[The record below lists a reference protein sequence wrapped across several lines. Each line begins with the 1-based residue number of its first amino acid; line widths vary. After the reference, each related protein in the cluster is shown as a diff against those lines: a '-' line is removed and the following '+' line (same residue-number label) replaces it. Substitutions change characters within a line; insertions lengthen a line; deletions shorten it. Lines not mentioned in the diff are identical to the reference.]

1 MPMPVSSSDPA
12 NDQFVDGPLLV
23 RELSTAVVLFHE
35 AVGARLGLSAADH
48 KALGI
53 IERDRTVAPS
63 ELATR
68 LGLTRP
74 AVTAM
79 VDRLERAGYLQRS
92 PDQADRRR
100 VTLQLSGDRDLALTE
115 TYAALGSAL
124 SRGLASYRATE
135 QAAILSFLAAATAT
149 LRTQTQR
156 LSAAPPVAR
165 RPPTTG
171 TPRSTSPSK
180 EARRLG

>member
-1 MPMPVSSSDPA
+1 MAADSSDSA
-12 NDQFVDGPLLV
+12 NDQVVDGPLLV
-23 RELSTAVVLFHE
+23 REFSTAVVLFHE
-35 AVGARLGLSAADH
+35 AIGARLGLNAADH
-48 KALGI
+48 KALDLI
-53 IERDRTVAPS
+53 DRDGPLAPS

-79 VDRLERAGYLQRS
+79 VDRLERAGYLRRS
-92 PDQADRRR
+92 PDHADRRR
-100 VTLQLSGDRDLALTE
+100 IALQLCDDRDPALAE
-115 TYAALGSAL
+115 TYAALGRAL

-165 RPPTTG
+165 RSPTT
-171 TPRSTSPSK
+171 SASPSTK
-180 EARRLG
+180 TRRLA

>member
-1 MPMPVSSSDPA
+1 MAANGSDPA
-12 NDQFVDGPLLV
+12 NDQVAAEQRLV

-35 AVGARLGLSAADH
+35 AVGTRLGLNAADH

-53 IERDRTVAPS
+53 VDRDGPLAPS

-79 VDRLERAGYLQRS
+79 VDRLERAGYLHRS
-92 PDQADRRR
+92 PDHADRRR
-100 VTLQLSGDRDLALTE
+100 VALRLSDDRDPALTE
-115 TYAALGSAL
+115 AYAALGSAL
-124 SRGLASYRATE
+124 SRGLASYSTTE

-149 LRTQTQR
+149 LRGQTQR
-156 LSAAPPVAR
+156 LSAARPVPWRA
-165 RPPTTG
+165 PTT
-171 TPRSTSPSK
+171 STADGASP
-180 EARRLG
+180 